1 MRDDPDLA
9 WRIVAAGL
17 SGGEWDRAVA
27 EVYTLLILDGVSL
40 NDDLVTRATVI
51 LGEWGW
57 RVDEDTTDGR
67 VPPDERSVSY
77 AWHQTYWPLQVLA
90 GAIETGRWPNRAT
103 ELTDF
108 GRATLFEQI
117 RAEAAG
123 PRSAV

>member
-1 MRDDPDLA
+1 MIRRPPRSTRVRSSAASDVYKRQLA
-9 WRIVAAGL
+9 WRIVATGL

-77 AWHQTYWPLQVLA
+77 AWHQTYWPL
-90 GAIETGRWPNRAT
+90 
-103 ELTDF
+103 
-108 GRATLFEQI
+108 
-117 RAEAAG
+117 
-123 PRSAV
+123 